1 MDLSRGQRPLL
12 LFFEQLLALRLVF
25 VLAEGPGVAGFLEVA
40 ELLAERGGVIAR
52 LAQVAIAHRD
62 DATRQGEGKE
72 SQCEE

>member
-25 VLAEGPGVAGFLEVA
+25 VFGERAGVVGFLEVG
-40 ELLAERGGVIAR
+40 ELLAERGGVTTR
-52 LAQVAIAHRD
+52 LAQIAIAHRD